1 LIKELT
7 KLTAADAVAKL
18 LPLVTL
24 PIVVRALGPETY
36 GRVGFAAATAG
47 FFALAAS
54 PGFVPWGIREAAKNP
69 GREAAIASGVMA
81 GRALFSVAA
90 YALLVAYTFSLAPAD
105 PQVRAL
111 LLLFGAGFLV
121 SSLSLEWLLTA
132 TQRFSAVA
140 ALSVVSQV
148 IYAAAIVTLVRTPRD
163 AWILPAAAAF
173 ASVVS
178 ALLAWR
184 VVRRHVQGLR
194 PSFGES
200 GWRAIVPG
208 ALTLGLASLMSLTY
222 DKVDM
227 VLLGYLRDPAEVGN
241 YAAAYKLMGLAMSFL
256 PIMSQVF
263 MPAVAAELGAGG
275 QSHDKAR
282 AYLRLFWF
290 ASLPAVV
297 GGLFVAGPLSRLV
310 LGAGYTSAP
319 LLFAVLLP
327 NVVFGGLASY
337 YAGLRLMVAGRNR
350 HYLQSVA
357 SGAAV
362 NVIGNVAL
370 IPVIGAL
377 AAAITTCL
385 SQATVA
391 AVGAWLGRDLPGPA
405 LLTGAVPALVAG
417 TVMVASLLAAARL
430 VPHLHVMALIA
441 LGAAIYLAT
450 YLAQAR
456 HRPSIATANAVDRS

>member
-1 LIKELT
+1 MIKELT

-18 LPLVTL
+18 LPVITL
-24 PIVVRALGPETY
+24 PIVARALGPETY

-47 FFALAAS
+47 FFAVAAS
-54 PGFVPWGIREAAKNP
+54 PGFIPWGIREAAKNP
-69 GREAAIASGVMA
+69 GREVAIASSVMT

-90 YALLVAYTFSLAPAD
+90 FALLAVYTITLAPAD

-111 LLLFGAGFLV
+111 LVLFGTGFLV

-132 TQRFSAVA
+132 TQRFSVVA
-140 ALSVVSQV
+140 ILSVVSQLV
-148 IYAAAIVTLVRTPRD
+148 YAAAIVAFVRTPRD
-163 AWILPAAAAF
+163 AWVLPAAAAL
-173 ASVVS
+173 ASAIS
-178 ALLAWR
+178 AALAWG
-184 VVRRHVQGLR
+184 VLRRHVRGVR
-194 PSFGES
+194 PAFGES
-200 GWRAIVPG
+200 GWRAIAPG
-208 ALTLGLASLMSLTY
+208 AMTLGLASLMSLTF

-275 QSHDKAR
+275 KSHDKAR

-290 ASLPAVV
+290 AALPAVA
-297 GGLFVAGPLSRLV
+297 GSLLVAGPFSRLV
-310 LGAGYTSAP
+310 LGAGYAAAP

-327 NVVFGGLASY
+327 NVVCGGLASY

-350 HYLQSVA
+350 HYLQAVA

-391 AVGAWLGRDLPGPA
+391 AVGAWLSRDMPGPA
-405 LLTGAVPALVAG
+405 LLTGAAPALIAG
-417 TVMVASLLAAARL
+417 TAMVASLLAAAHL
-430 VPHLHVMALIA
+430 APQLHVVGVIA
-441 LGAAIYLAT
+441 LGAGVYAACYFALLKLRPAPIAAAIT
-450 YLAQAR
+450 
-456 HRPSIATANAVDRS
+456 DRS

>member
-1 LIKELT
+1 
-7 KLTAADAVAKL
+7 
-18 LPLVTL
+18 
-24 PIVVRALGPETY
+24 
-36 GRVGFAAATAG
+36 
-47 FFALAAS
+47 
-54 PGFVPWGIREAAKNP
+54 
-69 GREAAIASGVMA
+69 MA

-90 YALLVAYTFSLAPAD
+90 FALLVAYTFTLAPGD

-121 SSLSLEWLLTA
+121 SSVSLEWLLTA

-140 ALSVVSQV
+140 VLSVVSQL
-148 IYAAAIVTLVRTPRD
+148 IYAAAIVALVRTPRD
-163 AWILPAAAAF
+163 AWILPTAAAV
-173 ASVVS
+173 ASWS
-178 ALLAWR
+178 
-184 VVRRHVQGLR
+184 RRFSPGHPAPASGRR
-194 PSFGES
+194 PVFGEG

-208 ALTLGLASLMSLTY
+208 ALTLGLASLMALTY

-263 MPAVAAELGAGG
+263 LPAVAAERGG
-275 QSHDKAR
+275 GGVSHGNAR

-290 ASLPAVV
+290 ASLPAVA
-297 GGLFVAGPLSRLV
+297 GGLLVAGPLCRLV
-310 LGAGYTSAP
+310 FGIGYGAAP

-327 NVVFGGLASY
+327 NVLCAGLASY

-377 AAAITTCL
+377 AAAVTTCL

-391 AVGAWLGRDLPGPA
+391 AVGAWHGRDMPGPA
-405 LLTGAVPALVAG
+405 LLTGASPALFAG
-417 TVMVASLLAAARL
+417 AAMIAGLLASARV
-430 VPHLHVMALIA
+430 VPQLHVAAVIA
-441 LGAAIYLAT
+441 LGAAIYLAV
-450 YLAQAR
+450 YLAQAGR
-456 HRPSIATANAVDRS
+456 RPAVAAARGADRS